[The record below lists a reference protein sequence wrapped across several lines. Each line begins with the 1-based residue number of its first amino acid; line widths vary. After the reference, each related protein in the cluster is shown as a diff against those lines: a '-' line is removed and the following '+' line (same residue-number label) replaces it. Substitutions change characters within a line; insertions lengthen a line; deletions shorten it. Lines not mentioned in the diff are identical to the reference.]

1 MIAAGTGTILILS
14 FRFFETDDG
23 ISVLSARGRWGE
35 ASPLI
40 RIRVDRTDR
49 GGAGSA
55 CRKRIPVDRHVII
68 SAYEMDL
75 PVKEAA

>member
-49 GGAGSA
+49 GGGQVLLAENVSLLIGM
-55 CRKRIPVDRHVII
+55 
-68 SAYEMDL
+68 E
-75 PVKEAA
+75 